1 MAKARK
7 PIRRSMKARLRKQAE
22 SKRIAEVRAAVWARS
37 GGRCECCGDTEAES
51 MTKHGPLL
59 GAHEMHEYY
68 QRSMT
73 MKRPPEE
80 RFDTRWCGRL
90 CKVCHAA
97 HTEHRKETVF
107 WSVFLG
113 ADGDK
118 EIITNKNEMKGFM
131 AHGFST
137 AREVWL
143 FHTAPIAVEVTS

>member
-51 MTKHGPLL
+51 MKKHGPLL

-68 QRSMT
+68 PRSMT

-97 HTEHRKETVF
+97 HTEHRKETWFVT
-107 WSVFLG
+107 LAG
-113 ADGDK
+113 ADAESFSVNPK
-118 EIITNKNEMKGFM
+118 EVFDRPLEAYYYTP
-131 AHGFST
+131 
-137 AREVWL
+137 RQVWQD
-143 FHTAPIAVEVTS
+143 AIAGMRLP